1 MLKNKQNA
9 KRTMRLSAHYMLDN
23 KCKVTSMCYV
33 ITKGVGGDR
42 SENGNFGLRLVLK
55 VITKERCKLV
65 N

>member
-1 MLKNKQNA
+1 
-9 KRTMRLSAHYMLDN
+9 MRLFAHYMLDN
-23 KCKVTSMCYV
+23 KCKGTSMCYI

-55 VITKERCKLV
+55 VITKERRKLV